1 MRGTVCS
8 LLRLVKNLLSNLAH
22 IEFSTVD
29 LLISYS
35 LDLSRETFN
44 LFLNVECLRTRAFK
58 EPPRPSEFCANG
70 SFAGARTGEAAAAE
84 MRASDAPDSPP
95 RGMTQNA
102 RRREPPA
109 AGVVSAVAAASATQQ
124 LPR

>member
-1 MRGTVCS
+1 MR
-8 LLRLVKNLLSNLAH
+8 NLLSNLAH

-44 LFLNVECLRTRAFK
+44 LFLNVECLRTRVFK
-58 EPPRPSEFCANG
+58 DPPGPPELRANG
-70 SFAGARTGEAAAAE
+70 GFAGARTGESAAAK
-84 MRASDAPDSPP
+84 MRASDAPGSPP
-95 RGMTQNA
+95 RGITQNA
-102 RRREPPA
+102 RRRESPA
-109 AGVVSAVAAASATQQ
+109 AGVVSVVAVASATQQ

>member
-1 MRGTVCS
+1 M
-8 LLRLVKNLLSNLAH
+8 KNLLSNLAH

-35 LDLSRETFN
+35 PDLSRETFN
-44 LFLNVECLRTRAFK
+44 LFLNVECLRKRVVK
-58 EPPRPSEFCANG
+58 EPPRPSELRANG
-70 SFAGARTGEAAAAE
+70 SFADARTGEAAAAE

-95 RGMTQNA
+95 RGITQNT
-102 RRREPPA
+102 RHRDSPV
-109 AGVVSAVAAASATQQ
+109 AGVVSVVAVASATQQ